1 MAAAVPIVA
10 TDVGACREVLDGGR
24 CGLLVEPGSPEAL
37 AAGIRQVL
45 TDPAAA
51 RQRADA
57 ARQRAL
63 GAFSVAAMAEAYG
76 QELGLV

>member
-1 MAAAVPIVA
+1 VA

-24 CGLLVEPGSPEAL
+24 YGLLVAPGSPEAL
-37 AAGIRQVL
+37 ADGIREVL
-45 TDPAAA
+45 SHPASA
-51 RQRADA
+51 RQRAEA

-76 QELGLV
+76 QELGLAYAPAKLR